1 VIKTQNQSMD
11 AYCVSNGVRPLLSYG
26 AKGTRVGRKTYI
38 FTTALKNFESLHHL
52 MDLSEAYKK
61 ARNTFAGK
69 MEQVFVV
76 LKEGVY
82 SAMVTGANS
91 DPIGDKTGEKRRA
104 EDEMGNVNKK

>member
-1 VIKTQNQSMD
+1 MD
-11 AYCVSNGVRPLLSYG
+11 AYCVANGVRPLLSYG
-26 AKGTRVGRKTYI
+26 AKGTRVGRKTFI
-38 FTTALKNFESLHHL
+38 FTTALKNWENLHSK

-82 SAMVTGANS
+82 SSMLSGSNTQPLGAK
-91 DPIGDKTGEKRRA
+91 PGEKRRA
-104 EDEMGNVNKK
+104 EENIGNDPKK

>member
-1 VIKTQNQSMD
+1 MD

-38 FTTALKNFESLHHL
+38 FTTALKNFESLHGQ
-52 MDLSEAYKK
+52 MDLTEAYKK

-82 SAMVTGANS
+82 SAMVSGSNGE
-91 DPIGDKTGEKRRA
+91 PLGEKTGEKRRA
-104 EDEMGNVNKK
+104 DDLLGNAPKK

>member
-1 VIKTQNQSMD
+1 MG
-11 AYCVSNGVRPLLSYG
+11 NGVRPLLSYG
-26 AKGTRVGRKTYI
+26 AKGTRVGRKTFI
-38 FTTALKNFESLHHL
+38 FTTALKNWESLHSK

-82 SAMVTGANS
+82 SSMVTGSNAQ
-91 DPIGDKTGEKRRA
+91 PIGTKPGEKRRA
-104 EDEMGNVNKK
+104 EENIGNEPKK

>member
-1 VIKTQNQSMD
+1 MD
-11 AYCVSNGVRPLLSYG
+11 AYCVANGVRPLLSYG
-26 AKGTRVGRKTYI
+26 AKGTRAGRKTYI
-38 FTTALKNFESLHHL
+38 FTSALKNWESLHSK

-82 SAMVTGANS
+82 SEMVTGSNQQ
-91 DPIGDKTGEKRRA
+91 PLGTKPGDKRVA
-104 EDEMGNVNKK
+104 DEALGNVAKK